1 MSAPP
6 PPPGGGGCSLFHT
19 FHTSSSASCF
29 RYNEAKDL
37 AKNLE
42 KQASKVQA
50 EAQEAGDRALKIF
63 ANLTSL
69 PPFNTDALEVPGG
82 KEPPQVGRSGD

>member
-1 MSAPP
+1 MRAVPFIKP
-6 PPPGGGGCSLFHT
+6 QT
-19 FHTSSSASCF
+19 FH

-42 KQASKVQA
+42 KQATKVRA
-50 EAQEAGDRALKIF
+50 EAEEAGDKAMKIY

-69 PPFNTDALEVPGG
+69 PPFDIKSLEV
-82 KEPPQVGRSGD
+82 EI

>member
-1 MSAPP
+1 M
-6 PPPGGGGCSLFHT
+6 
-19 FHTSSSASCF
+19 F

-37 AKNLE
+37 ARNLE

-50 EAQEAGDRALKIF
+50 EAEDAGDKALKIF

-69 PPFNTDALEVPGG
+69 PPFNTDTLEVTSD
-82 KEPPQVGRSGD
+82 KKVLYTAAFWMTYWQVWL